1 MLDEVRL
8 TREIEDILL
17 ECSGQDWDGYGA
29 KPVSQD
35 SVCLVRKFLKMLPDD
50 ISYPNL
56 EPEPN
61 GALSMTWIK
70 RGYHLGI
77 SIDEKKQIFWG
88 STSPHGYIYG
98 DAKFAEEIPEE
109 VMTILYTIEG
119 MIKK

>member
-1 MLDEVRL
+1 MLDEVKL

-35 SVCLVRKFLKMLPDD
+35 SVRLVRKFLKMLPND
-50 ISYPNL
+50 ISYPDL

-88 STSPHGYIYG
+88 GISPHGRVYG
-98 DAKFAEEIPEE
+98 EARFIEEIPKELLY
-109 VMTILYTIEG
+109 ILYALEG
-119 MIKK
+119 NL